1 MSDVAMQLMALF
13 LVALTTR
20 LAPGR
25 PGHLSDVR
33 LGQVMWFIIAT
44 LLLWLDVG
52 CVGAVAGLARRMVG
66 MGLFVAAL
74 TFGLTVAA
82 TVVAGRMGA
91 VFVEASSQIR
101 FLRIV
106 FLHRNSSLSDK
117 VR

>member
-1 MSDVAMQLMALF
+1 MSIGITLI
-13 LVALTTR
+13 
-20 LAPGR
+20 
-25 PGHLSDVR
+25 LS
-33 LGQVMWFIIAT
+33 
-44 LLLWLDVG
+44 VG
-52 CVGAVAGLARRMVG
+52 FVGVIGFVWHAAGIS
-66 MGLFVAAL
+66 LFVAAL

-82 TVVAGRMGA
+82 AVVVGRIGA